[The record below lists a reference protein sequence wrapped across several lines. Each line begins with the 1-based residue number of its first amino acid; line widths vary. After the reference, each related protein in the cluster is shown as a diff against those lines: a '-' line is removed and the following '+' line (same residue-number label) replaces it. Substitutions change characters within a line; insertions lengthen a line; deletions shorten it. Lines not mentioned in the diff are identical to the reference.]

1 VKRLLVVAHAL
12 ILAML
17 LAPAALAN
25 GTPVKI
31 DLTKIN
37 GITNFGSPNAK
48 GIAEITVVEG
58 DTKVTVTQLDR
69 LTNEL
74 YQAWLT
80 NTKTGERVPV
90 GKFNTTADGTAV
102 VTSVVTLGNKEYDL
116 FVITAESEP
125 DPSPDADSRIVLAGY
140 WPKRE
145 PAATQTALAN
155 LTPGPNSA
163 TPGAAK
169 PEATP
174 APTTPTIPPPTG
186 LPRTGGPGIG
196 VLAFGLATLGASL
209 WIFGRSA
216 KQ

>member
-1 VKRLLVVAHAL
+1 VKRLFFVVSLVLALVAS
-12 ILAML
+12 
-17 LAPAALAN
+17 PTFAN

-37 GITNFGSPNAK
+37 GITNFGSPNAR
-48 GIAEITVVEG
+48 GVAEITVVEG
-58 DTKVTVTQLDR
+58 DSKVTVTQLER

-74 YQAWLT
+74 YQAWLV
-80 NTKTGERVPV
+80 NTKTGERVPI

-102 VTSVVTLGNKEYDL
+102 VNSVVTLGNKEYDL
-116 FVITAESEP
+116 FVITAEVEP

-145 PAATQTALAN
+145 PPATLTALAN

-163 TPGAAK
+163 TPGAAT
-169 PEATP
+169 TP
-174 APTTPTIPPPTG
+174 APTEPPGTPTIAPPRN
-186 LPRTGGPGIG
+186 LPRTGGPGVD
-196 VLAFGLATLGASL
+196 VLAFGLATLAAGL